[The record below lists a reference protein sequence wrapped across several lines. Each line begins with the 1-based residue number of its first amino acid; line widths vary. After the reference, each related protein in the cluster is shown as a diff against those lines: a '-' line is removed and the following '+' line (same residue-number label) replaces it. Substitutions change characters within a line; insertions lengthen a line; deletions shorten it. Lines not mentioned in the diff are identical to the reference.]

1 MTKFSYQFSQ
11 FLFLLHS
18 SDFRIKKTKEKVTED
33 GGIGL
38 ETRVL
43 VNEKCCVIMQYKQLK
58 NLPIL
63 KIVEYEFLGKNTHIY
78 HFLHDLQ
85 HLSLI

>member
-1 MTKFSYQFSQ
+1 MASWYFSQ
-11 FLFLLHS
+11 FVAYWYTLPVFLGLM
-18 SDFRIKKTKEKVTED
+18 FGGKIAKD
-33 GGIGL
+33 GGIRL
-38 ETRVL
+38 ETCVL
-43 VNEKCCVIMQYKQLK
+43 INEKCCVIMQYKQLK